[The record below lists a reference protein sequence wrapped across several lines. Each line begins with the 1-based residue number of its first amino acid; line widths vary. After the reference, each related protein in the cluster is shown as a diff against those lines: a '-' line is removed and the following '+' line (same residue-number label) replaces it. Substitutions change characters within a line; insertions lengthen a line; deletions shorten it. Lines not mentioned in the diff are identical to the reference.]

1 MTESR
6 SKAGSPPFDTKILVV
21 DDDAG
26 QRSLLESFLTHE
38 GFPVITA
45 SSGPEALAILES
57 MPVGMMISDVRM
69 PGMTGLVTLRKAR
82 EISSTLPVVLV
93 TAFPDVRDAVGA
105 MQDGALNYL
114 EKPIDLYE
122 LHSLVEKVLGVHAP
136 SGPLSGELNLPSH
149 VVANSPS
156 IRQAFREAAL
166 VAPSETRVL
175 ITGESGVG
183 KEVITDLIHA
193 WSPRAKGPFIKVNC
207 AAIPETLLE
216 SELFGH
222 VKGAFT
228 GANENRVGRFEEA
241 AGGTLLLDEI
251 AEMSPSLQ
259 AKLLRVTEDGTF
271 QRVGSNQEK
280 HSDAR
285 ILAATNRDLESEV
298 EEKRFREDLFFRL
311 SVMEIYVPPLRER
324 VADIAALAS
333 LFAAEF
339 SDGKARL
346 SPSTLSCLELYR
358 WPGNVRELRNAME
371 RAVLMAHG
379 ALILPDHLPKR
390 VQKAGLDIEAETGEP
405 SRGRRM
411 EEVQRLAIFQAMREH
426 HYNRTETARALGI
439 SRRTLLYK
447 LKSFAEQ
454 GYVIGPEENH
464 GETG

>member
-1 MTESR
+1 MTENGR
-6 SKAGSPPFDTKILVV
+6 KPGKGSFDKVILVV

-26 QRSLLESFLTHE
+26 QRSLLSSFLTHE

-45 SSGPEALAILES
+45 CSGAEALVLLVNE
-57 MPVGMMISDVRM
+57 PVGMMISDVRM
-69 PGMTGLVTLRKAR
+69 PGMSGLETLRKAR
-82 EISSTLPVVLV
+82 EISVSLPVVLV

-105 MQDGALNYL
+105 MRDGAINYL

-122 LHSLVEKVLGVHAP
+122 LHALVEKVFGIHTAH
-136 SGPLSGELNLPSH
+136 GPLLGELNLPPH
-149 VVANSPS
+149 VVANSPA

-183 KEVITDLIHA
+183 KEVITDLIHT
-193 WSPRAKGPFIKVNC
+193 WSSRAKGPFIKVNC
-207 AAIPETLLE
+207 AAIPDTLLE

-228 GANENRVGRFEEA
+228 GASESRVGRFEEA

-251 AEMSPSLQ
+251 AEMSPTLQ
-259 AKLLRVTEDGTF
+259 AKLLRVTQDGTF
-271 QRVGSNQEK
+271 QRVGSNQER
-280 HSDAR
+280 HSDTR

-298 EEKRFREDLFFRL
+298 ESRRFREDLFFRL

-324 VADIAALAS
+324 VPDIAPLAN

-339 SDGKARL
+339 SSGRARL
-346 SPSTLSCLELYR
+346 SPSALSCLELYR

-379 ALILPDHLPKR
+379 AMILPEHFPKR
-390 VQKAGLDIEAETGEP
+390 VQKAGLDADAEAGEI
-405 SRGRRM
+405 SRGKRM
-411 EEVQRLAIFQAMREH
+411 EEVQRLTIFQAMREH
-426 HYNRTETARALGI
+426 NYNRTETARALGI

-447 LKSFAEQ
+447 LKSYAEQ
-454 GYVIGPEENH
+454 GYVIDPGTERGEN
-464 GETG
+464 G

>member
-1 MTESR
+1 MTESQR
-6 SKAGSPPFDTKILVV
+6 KTGSPPFDKNILVV
-21 DDDAG
+21 DDDAS

-45 SSGPEALAILES
+45 SSGPEALALLETE
-57 MPVGMMISDVRM
+57 PVGMMISDVRM
-69 PGMTGLVTLRKAR
+69 PGMSGLVTLRKAR
-82 EISSTLPVVLV
+82 EIHATLPVVLV

-105 MQDGALNYL
+105 MQDGAINYL

-122 LHSLVEKVLGVHAP
+122 LHALVQKVLGVHAQTN
-136 SGPLSGELNLPSH
+136 LLRAELDLPAH
-149 VVANSPS
+149 IIANSPA

-175 ITGESGVG
+175 ITGESGAG

-193 WSPRAKGPFIKVNC
+193 WSMRAKGPFIKVNC
-207 AAIPETLLE
+207 AAIPDTLLE

-228 GANENRVGRFEEA
+228 GASENRIGRFEEA

-259 AKLLRVTEDGTF
+259 AKLLRVTQDGTF
-271 QRVGSNQEK
+271 QKVGSNQEK
-280 HSDAR
+280 RTDAR
-285 ILAATNRDLESEV
+285 ILAVTNRDLESEV
-298 EEKRFREDLFFRL
+298 ANKRFREDLFFRL

-324 VADIAALAS
+324 VADIVPLAN
-333 LFAAEF
+333 LFAKEF
-339 SDGKARL
+339 SGGRARL
-346 SPSTLSCLELYR
+346 SPSSLTCLELYH

-379 ALILPDHLPKR
+379 GMILPDHLPKR
-390 VQKAGLDIEAETGEP
+390 VQKAGLDIDEDTGES

-426 HYNRTETARALGI
+426 NYNRTETARALGI
-439 SRRTLLYK
+439 SRRALLYK

-454 GYVIGPEENH
+454 GYVTGPESEH
-464 GETG
+464 D